1 MREKEVSPALS
12 HTIKNLK
19 KAKFGIVASDPPQ
32 YTEQNLAKAASRIR
46 STTLGLFSYLCYPF
60 FLTLGKLINLSFLSF
75 SNCAMTLYLL

>member
-19 KAKFGIVASDPPQ
+19 KAKFGIAASDPLQ
-32 YTEQNLAKAASRIR
+32 YTEQNLAKATSSIR

-75 SNCAMTLYLL
+75 SNCGMTLYLL